1 MLAAADSQTPVSSSV
16 RDGLVVEVARAVVGG
31 HAAGAAVLEQ
41 VDERERVVQVA
52 VAEHEVLVVLDAALA
67 VEVDVEELAVVQR
80 LRDAGGE
87 VEPRHLLVADLGVE
101 ADELGALERVDER
114 DRVAERRQQ
123 DVAARLVRLR
133 LDREADV
140 VALVGDVV
148 AEQVD
153 GLAVALERLADV
165 LGRVVLGA
173 LAAAPH
179 DEGLRAELGAEVE
192 LAEAPCAARSGARRG
207 RSR

>member
-1 MLAAADSQTPVSSSV
+1 MT
-16 RDGLVVEVARAVVGG
+16 RAVVGR
-31 HAAGAAVLEQ
+31 HSAGAAVLEQ

-52 VAEHEVLVVLDAALA
+52 VTEHEVLVVLDAALA

-80 LRDAGGE
+80 LGDAGGE
-87 VEPRHLLVADLGVE
+87 VQARHLLVSDLGVE
-101 ADELGALERVDER
+101 AHELGASERVDEG

-165 LGRVVLGA
+165 LGGVVLGA

-179 DEGLRAELGAEVE
+179 HERLRAELGAEVE
-192 LAEAPCAARSGARRG
+192 LAEDLAQREAAHVAVVRGEAAVLEDRAR
-207 RSR
+207 